1 MAIMT
6 LTNQLKYIAHS
17 RWYWLIYI
25 IGSISLIA
33 IALYFQYARDELPC
47 VMCIQI
53 RLWFSLLI
61 IVSFIG
67 LLARR
72 IRAINTLVQ
81 VSIVLIA
88 VGLVERSYKLLG
100 TERGFWDGH
109 CGFDLGLPAW
119 FAIDKWLPWLF
130 RVETT
135 CSYTPEILFGITMAE
150 TLMVMSVVLLLVS
163 LCVLLLYMVSPLS
176 KR

>member
-1 MAIMT
+1 MT
-6 LTNQLKYIAHS
+6 LVAQLKDIAHS
-17 RWYWLIYI
+17 RWYWLVYI
-25 IGSISLIA
+25 VGSVSLIA

-72 IRAINTLVQ
+72 IKAINALVQ
-81 VSIVLIA
+81 VSIVFIA
-88 VGLVERSYKLLG
+88 VGLMERSYKLLG

-109 CGFDLGLPAW
+109 CGFDIGLPTW

-135 CSYTPEILFGITMAE
+135 CGYTPEILFGITMAE
-150 TLMVMSVVLLLVS
+150 TLMVMSVALLIVS
-163 LCVLLLYMVSPLS
+163 FCVLLLYIVSLLS

>member
-1 MAIMT
+1 MT
-6 LTNQLKYIAHS
+6 LVNQLKNIAPS
-17 RWYWLIYI
+17 RWYWLVYI
-25 IGSISLIA
+25 VGSFALIA

-47 VMCIQI
+47 VICIQI

-67 LLARR
+67 LLARS
-72 IRAINTLVQ
+72 IKVINALTQ
-81 VSIVLIA
+81 VSIVFIA

-109 CGFDLGLPAW
+109 CGFDIGLPSW
-119 FAIDKWLPWLF
+119 FAIDNWLPWLF

-150 TLMVMSVVLLLVS
+150 TLMVMSVALLLVS
-163 LCVLLLYMVSPLS
+163 FCVLLLYIVSLLS

>member
-1 MAIMT
+1 MT

>member
-1 MAIMT
+1 MT
-6 LTNQLKYIAHS
+6 LVAQLKDIAHS
-17 RWYWLIYI
+17 RWYWLVYI
-25 IGSISLIA
+25 VGGVSLIA

-72 IRAINTLVQ
+72 IKAINALVQ
-81 VSIVLIA
+81 VSIVFIA
-88 VGLVERSYKLLG
+88 VGLMERSYKLLG

-109 CGFDLGLPAW
+109 CGFDIGLPTW

-135 CSYTPEILFGITMAE
+135 CGYTPEILFGITMAE
-150 TLMVMSVVLLLVS
+150 TLMVMSVALLIVS
-163 LCVLLLYMVSPLS
+163 FCVLLLYIVSLLS

>member
-1 MAIMT
+1 MT
-6 LTNQLKYIAHS
+6 LTNHLKYVAHS

-33 IALYFQYARDELPC
+33 IALYYQYARDELPC

-119 FAIDKWLPWLF
+119 FAIDKWLPWVF

>member
-1 MAIMT
+1 MT
-6 LTNQLKYIAHS
+6 LVAQLKDIAHS
-17 RWYWLIYI
+17 RWYWLVYI
-25 IGSISLIA
+25 VGGVSLIA

-53 RLWFSLLI
+53 RLWFCLLI
-61 IVSFIG
+61 LVSFIG

-72 IRAINTLVQ
+72 IKAINALVQ
-81 VSIVLIA
+81 VSIIFIA

-109 CGFDLGLPAW
+109 CGFDIGLPTW

-150 TLMVMSVVLLLVS
+150 TLMAMSVALLLVS
-163 LCVLLLYMVSPLS
+163 FCVLLLYIVSLLS

>member
-1 MAIMT
+1 MT

-72 IRAINTLVQ
+72 IWAINTLVQ

>member
-1 MAIMT
+1 MT
-6 LTNQLKYIAHS
+6 LIKQLKNITHS
-17 RWYWLIYI
+17 RWYWLVYI
-25 IGSISLIA
+25 VGGISLIA

-72 IRAINTLVQ
+72 IMAINALVQ
-81 VSIVLIA
+81 ASIVFIA

-109 CGFDLGLPAW
+109 CGFDIGLPAW

-150 TLMVMSVVLLLVS
+150 TLMVMSVALLIVS
-163 LCVLLLYMVSPLS
+163 LFVLFLYIVSQLS
-176 KR
+176 KK

>member
-1 MAIMT
+1 MT
-6 LTNQLKYIAHS
+6 LTNHLKYIAHS

-150 TLMVMSVVLLLVS
+150 TLMVMSVVLLLVG

>member
-1 MAIMT
+1 MT
-6 LTNQLKYIAHS
+6 LTNHLKYVAHS

-33 IALYFQYARDELPC
+33 IALYYQYARDELPC

>member
-1 MAIMT
+1 MT
-6 LTNQLKYIAHS
+6 LVAQLKDIAHS
-17 RWYWLIYI
+17 RWYWLVYI
-25 IGSISLIA
+25 VGGVSLIA

-72 IRAINTLVQ
+72 IKAINALVQ
-81 VSIVLIA
+81 GSIVFIA
-88 VGLVERSYKLLG
+88 VGLMERSYKLLG

-109 CGFDLGLPAW
+109 CGFDIGLPTW
-119 FAIDKWLPWLF
+119 FAVDKWLPWLF

-135 CSYTPEILFGITMAE
+135 CGYTPEILFGITMAE
-150 TLMVMSVVLLLVS
+150 TLMVMSVALLIVS
-163 LCVLLLYMVSPLS
+163 FCVLLLYIVSLLS

>member
-1 MAIMT
+1 MT
-6 LTNQLKYIAHS
+6 LTNHLKYIAHS

-119 FAIDKWLPWLF
+119 FAIDKWLPWVF

>member
-163 LCVLLLYMVSPLS
+163 VCVLLLYMVSPLS

>member
-1 MAIMT
+1 MT
-6 LTNQLKYIAHS
+6 LIKQLKNITHS
-17 RWYWLIYI
+17 RWYWLVYI
-25 IGSISLIA
+25 VGGISLIG

-72 IRAINTLVQ
+72 IMAINALVQ
-81 VSIVLIA
+81 ASIVFIA

-109 CGFDLGLPAW
+109 CGFDIGLPAW
-119 FAIDKWLPWLF
+119 FAIDKWLPLLF

-150 TLMVMSVVLLLVS
+150 TLMVMSVALLIVS
-163 LCVLLLYMVSPLS
+163 LFVLFLYIVSQLS
-176 KR
+176 KK

>member
-1 MAIMT
+1 
-6 LTNQLKYIAHS
+6 
-17 RWYWLIYI
+17 
-25 IGSISLIA
+25 
-33 IALYFQYARDELPC
+33 
-47 VMCIQI
+47 MCIQI

>member
-72 IRAINTLVQ
+72 IWAINTLVQ

>member
-1 MAIMT
+1 MT
-6 LTNQLKYIAHS
+6 LTNHLKYVAHS

-33 IALYFQYARDELPC
+33 IALYYQYARDELPC

-88 VGLVERSYKLLG
+88 VGLAERSYKLLG

-109 CGFDLGLPAW
+109 CGFDLGLPSW

-150 TLMVMSVVLLLVS
+150 TLMVMSVVLLLVG

>member
-1 MAIMT
+1 MT
-6 LTNQLKYIAHS
+6 LIKQFKNIATS

-25 IGSISLIA
+25 FGSISLIA

-47 VMCIQI
+47 VICIQI

-61 IVSFIG
+61 LVSFIG
-67 LLARR
+67 LLARS
-72 IRAINTLVQ
+72 IKAINALVQ
-81 VSIVLIA
+81 VSIVFIA

-109 CGFDLGLPAW
+109 CGFDIGLPAW
-119 FAIDKWLPWLF
+119 FAIDTWLPWLF

-135 CSYTPEILFGITMAE
+135 CSYTPEIMFGITMAE
-150 TLMVMSVVLLLVS
+150 TLMVMSVALLLVS
-163 LCVLLLYMVSPLS
+163 FCVLLLYIVSLLS

>member
-1 MAIMT
+1 MT
-6 LTNQLKYIAHS
+6 LTNHLKYVAHS

-88 VGLVERSYKLLG
+88 VGLAERSYKLLG

-150 TLMVMSVVLLLVS
+150 TLMVMSVVLLLVG

>member
-1 MAIMT
+1 MT
-6 LTNQLKYIAHS
+6 LIKQFKNIATS

-25 IGSISLIA
+25 VGSISLIA

-53 RLWFSLLI
+53 RLWFCLLI
-61 IVSFIG
+61 LVSFIG
-67 LLARR
+67 LLARS
-72 IRAINTLVQ
+72 IKVINALVQ
-81 VSIVLIA
+81 VSIVFIA

-109 CGFDLGLPAW
+109 CGFDIGLPAW

-150 TLMVMSVVLLLVS
+150 TLMVMSVALLLVS
-163 LCVLLLYMVSPLS
+163 FCVLLLYIVSLLS

>member
-1 MAIMT
+1 MT
-6 LTNQLKYIAHS
+6 LVKQLKNIAHS
-17 RWYWLIYI
+17 RWYWLVYI
-25 IGSISLIA
+25 GGGISLIA

-67 LLARR
+67 LLARS
-72 IRAINTLVQ
+72 IKAINTLVQ
-81 VSIVLIA
+81 VSIVFIA

-109 CGFDLGLPAW
+109 CGFDIGLPTW
-119 FAIDKWLPWLF
+119 FAIDKWLPWVF

-150 TLMVMSVVLLLVS
+150 TLIVMSVALLLVS
-163 LCVLLLYMVSPLS
+163 FCVLLQYIVSQLS

>member
-1 MAIMT
+1 MT
-6 LTNQLKYIAHS
+6 LTNHLKYVAHS

-33 IALYFQYARDELPC
+33 IALYYQYARDELPC

-88 VGLVERSYKLLG
+88 VGLAERSYKLLG

-150 TLMVMSVVLLLVS
+150 TLMVMSVVLLLVG